1 MERSTTEGGS
11 VIVTEDLENRIEF
24 RPSLSGALERPL
36 PTLNYLLMEYREAIE
51 EKARY
56 QIELDHEIKIAD
68 DLQNELNYYQTVLDH
83 KTKNNQIPPL
93 GVQQFCSI
101 ESIYKELTAAIK
113 TLEEQLLS
121 QQEGIQ
127 AAINQVEK
135 SAWEMSRI
143 GEQEFLQ
150 KMNQLEVT
158 FEGEMEILRQAMKK
172 EEGKLRTAKEKSE
185 LEHSKRMEEVRKS
198 MANRMKSDSHHIEC
212 RSIELDLRKQCARL
226 EKELKQLEQQ
236 QRSKRKLPL
245 SFVASDN
252 ATERAGKSPNNSKGN
267 NRNNDTLTPRPTQPG
282 SAGKEPPENAPNGSG
297 GARKRRQRSKKK
309 KRIGGLGSC
318 I

>member
-11 VIVTEDLENRIEF
+11 GNVTEDLENRMEF

-36 PTLNYLLMEYREAIE
+36 PTLSCLLMEYREAIE

-68 DLQNELNYYQTVLDH
+68 DMQYELNYYQTVLDH
-83 KTKNNQIPPL
+83 KTKNNQIPQL
-93 GVQQFCSI
+93 GVQQLCNI
-101 ESIYKELTAAIK
+101 ELIHKELRASIK
-113 TLEEQLLS
+113 ILQEKLLS
-121 QQEGIQ
+121 QQEEIQ
-127 AAINQVEK
+127 AAIKQVEK

-143 GEQEFLQ
+143 SEQEFLQ
-150 KMNQLEVT
+150 QMNQLEVT
-158 FEGEMEILRQAMKK
+158 FEGEMEIVRQAMKRK
-172 EEGKLRTAKEKSE
+172 EDELRTAKEKQE

-212 RSIELDLRKQCARL
+212 RSIELDFRKQRARL

-252 ATERAGKSPNNSKGN
+252 ATERPGKFPNNSKGN
-267 NRNNDTLTPRPTQPG
+267 NRNNGTLTPRPAQPG
-282 SAGKEPPENAPNGSG
+282 SAGKEPAENAPNSG
-297 GARKRRQRSKKK
+297 GARKRKLFSVNC
-309 KRIGGLGSC
+309 GYLDF
-318 I
+318 

>member
-68 DLQNELNYYQTVLDH
+68 DLKNELNYYQTVLDH

-93 GVQQFCSI
+93 GVQQLCSI

-127 AAINQVEK
+127 AAIKQVEK

-143 GEQEFLQ
+143 GEQEFLGLKLEMRVHASVLTHLEAPSQ
-150 KMNQLEVT
+150 KVN
-158 FEGEMEILRQAMKK
+158 KP
-172 EEGKLRTAKEKSE
+172 
-185 LEHSKRMEEVRKS
+185 
-198 MANRMKSDSHHIEC
+198 
-212 RSIELDLRKQCARL
+212 LDLLHNQQYL
-226 EKELKQLEQQ
+226 SSKE
-236 QRSKRKLPL
+236 
-245 SFVASDN
+245 
-252 ATERAGKSPNNSKGN
+252 
-267 NRNNDTLTPRPTQPG
+267 
-282 SAGKEPPENAPNGSG
+282 
-297 GARKRRQRSKKK
+297 
-309 KRIGGLGSC
+309 
-318 I
+318 

>member
-68 DLQNELNYYQTVLDH
+68 DLKNELNYYQTVLDH

-93 GVQQFCSI
+93 GVQQLCSI

-127 AAINQVEK
+127 AAIKQVEK

-198 MANRMKSDSHHIEC
+198 MANRMKSDSHHIE
-212 RSIELDLRKQCARL
+212 SSWI
-226 EKELKQLEQQ
+226 
-236 QRSKRKLPL
+236 
-245 SFVASDN
+245 
-252 ATERAGKSPNNSKGN
+252 
-267 NRNNDTLTPRPTQPG
+267 
-282 SAGKEPPENAPNGSG
+282 
-297 GARKRRQRSKKK
+297 
-309 KRIGGLGSC
+309 
-318 I
+318 

>member
-1 MERSTTEGGS
+1 
-11 VIVTEDLENRIEF
+11 
-24 RPSLSGALERPL
+24 
-36 PTLNYLLMEYREAIE
+36 MEYREAIE

-68 DLQNELNYYQTVLDH
+68 DLKNELNYYQTVLDH

-101 ESIYKELTAAIK
+101 ES
-113 TLEEQLLS
+113 
-121 QQEGIQ
+121 
-127 AAINQVEK
+127 AINQVEK

-198 MANRMKSDSHHIEC
+198 MANRMKSSH
-212 RSIELDLRKQCARL
+212 RV
-226 EKELKQLEQQ
+226 
-236 QRSKRKLPL
+236 
-245 SFVASDN
+245 SFD
-252 ATERAGKSPNNSKGN
+252 RAGFKEAMCTLGKG
-267 NRNNDTLTPRPTQPG
+267 TQAVG
-282 SAGKEPPENAPNGSG
+282 TTTKIQTQTSAIL
-297 GARKRRQRSKKK
+297 R
-309 KRIGGLGSC
+309 C
-318 I
+318 